1 MPELFFCILKATKFA
16 WVACPDVT
24 IRLRLGAQ
32 TARERSFMVK
42 KNQYG
47 GSGNRSAKKQAR
59 TDRGTVVREV
69 PVFVR
74 KEAVEYGKPFI
85 VMEDSEKN
93 TFAYDGS
100 AWVPYGKSIAD
111 CKADGQVKVLP
122 QKVNGKTR
130 YEVRQPVVARG

>member
-1 MPELFFCILKATKFA
+1 
-16 WVACPDVT
+16 
-24 IRLRLGAQ
+24 
-32 TARERSFMVK
+32 MVK

-59 TDRGTVVREV
+59 TERGTVVRET

-74 KEAVEYGKPFI
+74 KAAVEYGKPFI

-111 CKADGQVKVLP
+111 CKADGQVKALP